1 MKKTL
6 LLISAALL
14 AFPMFA
20 SAQGIIGEC
29 ADCHTMH
36 NSEQG
41 QPVALQGFSSTASNT
56 PNQNLLK
63 FDCIACHAQG
73 GADRVVNLTGG
84 SAIPQVY
91 HTDTVDLAGGNF
103 AYIDGNKTSLF
114 GSGGRKGH
122 NVMDLLDETLV
133 ETDNANAKGIGEGA
147 A

>member
-20 SAQGIIGEC
+20 SAQGLVGEC

-41 QPVALQGFSSTASNT
+41 APVALKGFSTTASNT

-63 FDCIACHAQG
+63 FDCIACHAQDAS
-73 GADRVVNLTGG
+73 GADNIVSLSGG
-84 SAIPQVY
+84 SQVPQVM
-91 HTDTVDLAGGNF
+91 HNAATDLAGGN
-103 AYIDGNKTSLF
+103 
-114 GSGGRKGH
+114 
-122 NVMDLLDETLV
+122 
-133 ETDNANAKGIGEGA
+133 
-147 A
+147 